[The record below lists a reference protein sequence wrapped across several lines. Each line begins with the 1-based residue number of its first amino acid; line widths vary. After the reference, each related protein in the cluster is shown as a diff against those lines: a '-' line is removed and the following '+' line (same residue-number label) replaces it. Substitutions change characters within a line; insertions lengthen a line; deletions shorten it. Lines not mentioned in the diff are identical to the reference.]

1 MGPIPPGQMLH
12 SFATV
17 AIGYLVSNFFWVGS
31 FLLLIL
37 TPNFFPEVAAGWA
50 LPHDQ
55 FNQRWAEDP
64 TQFVPTTL
72 FWIVF
77 AVGLLGSF
85 LAGFIAVKIAPFSSF
100 GHSIFVAVVVFISW
114 LQQLVSGDTP
124 DAFVWMVLLSMVG
137 AALATVFGGKIGWQ
151 PEVETDADFEDQML

>member
-1 MGPIPPGQMLH
+1 MIL

-17 AIGYLVSNFFWVGS
+17 AIGYLISNFFWAGS

-37 TPNFFPEVAAGWA
+37 SPSFFPDVAAGWA
-50 LPHDQ
+50 LPSEE
-55 FNQRWAEDP
+55 FNQQWAMNP
-64 TQFVPTTL
+64 TQFVPNSL

-85 LAGFIAVKIAPFSSF
+85 LAGFVVVKIAPFSSF
-100 GHSIFVAVVVFISW
+100 GHVIFVAVVVFVSW

-124 DAFVWMVLLSMVG
+124 DAFRWMVLLSMIS
-137 AALATVFGGKIGWQ
+137 AALAAVVGGKIGWQ
-151 PEVETDADFEDQML
+151 PYEETESDIEDQML